1 MSIMIKL
8 FQTACIISAFVFTM
22 MLLVEYF
29 NAVSG
34 TLWQRV
40 LLGSRWKQYI
50 VAALLGASPG
60 CLGTFVVFTMYSH
73 GMVSLGAMIAAAVA
87 TFGDEEF
94 VLLALAP
101 KTALVMGLG
110 LCVIGILSGLIVDAL
125 YKKEIEPVVC
135 TRGIDID
142 PEQQC
147 SRFSFN
153 QFIQQ
158 WRNCSM
164 ARFLLTSILV
174 IILILLF
181 SGIPGGDMPA
191 WLRYTLIMTIAASLV
206 ITATTNDHF
215 LEDHL
220 WHHIALRHVPKIFLW
235 TLGALVIMYF
245 ITERLDL
252 GPTIQKGKWIVLVT
266 ACLIGIIPES
276 GPHLLFVTLY
286 VQGTVPLSVL
296 VGSSIVQDGHGL
308 LPMLAHSRKD
318 FLIIKTV
325 ALIAGLTIG
334 AAMMVSGF

>member
-1 MSIMIKL
+1 MIKI
-8 FQTACIISAFVFTM
+8 FQTACIISAFVFAM

-29 NAVSG
+29 NAVTG

-101 KTALVMGLG
+101 KTAMVMGSG
-110 LCVIGILSGLIVDAL
+110 LCVIGILSGLIVDVF
-125 YKKEIEPVVC
+125 YKKKNEPVVC
-135 TRGIDID
+135 IRGIDID
-142 PEQQC
+142 PHQQC
-147 SRFSFN
+147 SRFSFQ
-153 QFIQQ
+153 QFVQQ

-181 SGIPGGDMPA
+181 SGILGGDMPA

-206 ITATTNDHF
+206 ITVTTNDHF

-220 WHHIALRHVPKIFLW
+220 WHHIALRHVPKIFIW

-245 ITERLDL
+245 LTERLDL
-252 GPTIQKGKWIVLVT
+252 GPTIQKGKWLVLVT

-276 GPHLLFVTLY
+276 GPHLIFVTLY

-318 FLIIKTV
+318 FVIIKSI
-325 ALIAGLTIG
+325 ALITGLAVG
-334 AAMMVSGF
+334 AAMMILGF